1 MLDFVTR
8 DFKKLLVW
16 EIFGVEFSKVDIYIV
31 DGIFIRFFRIIKFRD
46 DKNWEN
52 VTDLFRFRVSN
63 NFWLI

>member
-1 MLDFVTR
+1 MLDFVIR

>member
-8 DFKKLLVW
+8 DFKRLLVW

>member
-52 VTDLFRFRVSN
+52 VIDLYRFRVSN

>member
-52 VTDLFRFRVSN
+52 VTDLYRFRVSN

>member
-52 VTDLFRFRVSN
+52 VTDLFRLRVSN